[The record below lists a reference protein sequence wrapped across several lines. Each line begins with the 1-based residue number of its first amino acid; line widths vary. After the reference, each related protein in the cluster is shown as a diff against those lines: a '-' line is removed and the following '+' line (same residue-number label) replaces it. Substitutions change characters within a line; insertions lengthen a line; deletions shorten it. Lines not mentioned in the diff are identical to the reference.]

1 MFRSPLCFLACLL
14 PFSPLLADEVNGKIF
29 HVDSTARSFDLLKE
43 TEYDP
48 KTDIGNSR
56 ITVSWTDQTT
66 ILKVES
72 KTSFAGIK
80 GPILVEFSGID
91 AANAKALAQNK
102 RFAARIASLQPDGTS
117 PPQPAIAA
125 GKVTAW
131 FTPDQ
136 GAEPRSGS
144 IEIDGKKI
152 PVFLRGNKA
161 EILLHRKMNP
171 DEIAKGFWMA
181 KLTGTRSGGTFVASR
196 MEVAS
201 LPDPRATDDP
211 KLPRVLVI
219 GDSISMNYHEAAK
232 SALAGVA
239 NYHRNEGNAA
249 SSSQGVLNME
259 LWLGNY
265 QEKGFHWDVI
275 QFNHGLHDLKQP
287 YDAATGKWGEYFIP
301 IETYQANLEKEIRI
315 LRKTGARLIWCSTT
329 PVPNDNKGTYARRK
343 DASKDFNAAALEVI
357 RRHPDILITDL
368 HRVVNESPVFDNW
381 RKGADVHFYKPEE
394 QKLLGE
400 AVAATVRKALEK
412 PAKKLPLPGETF
424 LVDGRVAFLIRP
436 DKTGTTR
443 PTPWV
448 WYAPTLPNLPG
459 PEERWIFEA
468 LLGSGVAIAGID
480 VGESMGN
487 PAGRALFTAFH
498 KEMVGKR
505 GMSAKPCLLARS
517 RGGLM
522 HYNWAAENPQSV
534 AAIAGIY
541 PVGNLASWPGL
552 GRAKDAYGMDEAG
565 LAAVLTSHN
574 PVDRLEPL
582 ARAGVPLFHIH
593 GDNDKVVPL
602 DKNSGLIKERYDQ
615 LGGKMT
621 LEIIPGGG
629 HDMKPHWFRNQK
641 LVDFMI
647 QQAKRGAGH

>member
-1 MFRSPLCFLACLL
+1 
-14 PFSPLLADEVNGKIF
+14 
-29 HVDSTARSFDLLKE
+29 
-43 TEYDP
+43 
-48 KTDIGNSR
+48 
-56 ITVSWTDQTT
+56 
-66 ILKVES
+66 
-72 KTSFAGIK
+72 
-80 GPILVEFSGID
+80 
-91 AANAKALAQNK
+91 
-102 RFAARIASLQPDGTS
+102 
-117 PPQPAIAA
+117 
-125 GKVTAW
+125 
-131 FTPDQ
+131 
-136 GAEPRSGS
+136 
-144 IEIDGKKI
+144 
-152 PVFLRGNKA
+152 
-161 EILLHRKMNP
+161 
-171 DEIAKGFWMA
+171 
-181 KLTGTRSGGTFVASR
+181 
-196 MEVAS
+196 
-201 LPDPRATDDP
+201 
-211 KLPRVLVI
+211 
-219 GDSISMNYHEAAK
+219 
-232 SALAGVA
+232 
-239 NYHRNEGNAA
+239 
-249 SSSQGVLNME
+249 ME

-424 LVDGRVAFLIRP
+424 LVDGRVAFLILP